1 MWKILTKLDS
11 YFIFYKILIPIYRH
25 KCIRN
30 PRWCNK
36 IRKRNEKYL
45 NWKEEMSLLA
55 QNTFVHVE
63 DSKESTQKATRI
75 YIDQKLFSLVGYT
88 TQIITMG

>member
-1 MWKILTKLDS
+1 MWKIPTKLDS

-36 IRKRNEKYL
+36 IRKINARYL

-55 QNTFVHVE
+55 ENTFVHVE
-63 DSKESTQKATRI
+63 DSKESTQKATRT
-75 YIDQKLFSLVGYT
+75 YK
-88 TQIITMG
+88 

>member
-1 MWKILTKLDS
+1 MWKIPTKLDS

-36 IRKRNEKYL
+36 IRKRNERYL
-45 NWKEEMSLLA
+45 NWKEEMPLLA
-55 QNTFVHVE
+55 ENIFVHVE
-63 DSKESTQKATRI
+63 DSKESTQKAIRT
-75 YIDQKLFSLVGYT
+75 YK
-88 TQIITMG
+88 